1 MNPLVLSKAA
11 FIFTGTAFFKNKAV
25 HLRSNS
31 TQVLLRIK
39 PGQQPKIIKPP
50 GCNNGCNP
58 AA

>member
-31 TQVLLRIK
+31 TQVLLHIK
-39 PGQQPKIIKPP
+39 PGQQPKIIKPT
-50 GCNNGCNP
+50 GCNP